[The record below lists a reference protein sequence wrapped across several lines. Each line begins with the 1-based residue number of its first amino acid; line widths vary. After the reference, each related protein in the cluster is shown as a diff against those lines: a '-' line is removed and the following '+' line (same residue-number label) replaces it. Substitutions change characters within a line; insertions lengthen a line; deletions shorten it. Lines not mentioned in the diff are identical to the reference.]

1 MKKIINSTLTLSM
14 AVALASCG
22 STATQDNTVNKTE
35 ATTTEQAE
43 SAVIEPTPTKG
54 IASPATHSDDKLSFQ
69 YPRHWEL
76 FVNDGGDKTY
86 YTLQVNDEQK
96 NSLFA
101 YSFEVQPAD
110 EYQLRQDKAG
120 LEDIFNNPVGAISR
134 SEFVTTKSGEK
145 AYYMESQADD
155 LSRISMFLPVGDTQA
170 KNTVIG
176 GAVDVNEHI
185 HQIAKDGV
193 FIEIL
198 KSIEFKVK

>member
-1 MKKIINSTLTLSM
+1 MTVATRPTIRFRSMTSRKTHYLPIRLKCNLLTNISS
-14 AVALASCG
+14 VR
-22 STATQDNTVNKTE
+22 
-35 ATTTEQAE
+35 
-43 SAVIEPTPTKG
+43 TK
-54 IASPATHSDDKLSFQ
+54 P
-69 YPRHWEL
+69 
-76 FVNDGGDKTY
+76 
-86 YTLQVNDEQK
+86 
-96 NSLFA
+96 
-101 YSFEVQPAD
+101 
-110 EYQLRQDKAG
+110 
-120 LEDIFNNPVGAISR
+120 DIFNNPVGAISR

-155 LSRISMFLPVGDTQA
+155 LSRISMFLPVGDTKA